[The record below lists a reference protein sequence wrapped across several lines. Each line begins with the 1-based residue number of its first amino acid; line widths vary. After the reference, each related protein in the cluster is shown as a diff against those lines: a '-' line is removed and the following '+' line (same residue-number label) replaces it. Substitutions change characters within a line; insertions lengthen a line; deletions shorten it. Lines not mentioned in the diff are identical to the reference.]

1 MRLTQIYDQEYVKP
15 TPIKGDVIEIELNDD
30 TVVETTIAGV
40 DADGNVL
47 IYLDET
53 AINMIEQRGMLAESV
68 QYNESGYDENP
79 VVNAITRR
87 IMLQGTDLL
96 SKYGPEK
103 VMAAIEDVADFVGD
117 VEEIGSSDVSAWVKQ
132 VERSLHDHHGVEED
146 APFLAKAAGGLALGA
161 LGAAGAPAIVGLLGP
176 IFGTALA
183 AYGAYNSAKGG
194 MWAADKLWD
203 MATKK
208 LGDDG
213 AEQFAQDHI
222 RAAAKHLDKFDF
234 NGKEYPVTLKPDQ
247 VKPAIQAVKAVA
259 ESLIEAKYHGKE
271 VTLGKPVRGGPKKFY
286 VYVRDPSTKNIKKV
300 NFGDPN
306 MRIKKSSPKH
316 RKSFRARHHCSNP
329 GPRTKARYWSCRKW

>member
-1 MRLTQIYDQEYVKP
+1 MRLTQLYDQEYTKP
-15 TPIKGDVIEIELNDD
+15 RPQAGDVIEIELNES
-30 TVVETTIAGV
+30 TVIETTVAGCTESGEIEV
-40 DADGNVL
+40 
-47 IYLDET
+47 YLDDA
-53 AINMIEQRGMLAESV
+53 AINLMQLDGMIV
-68 QYNESGYDENP
+68 
-79 VVNAITRR
+79 
-87 IMLQGTDLL
+87 
-96 SKYGPEK
+96 
-103 VMAAIEDVADFVGD
+103 
-117 VEEIGSSDVSAWVKQ
+117 
-132 VERSLHDHHGVEED
+132 ED

-194 MWAADKLWD
+194 MWAVDKLWD

-208 LGDDG
+208 LGDSG

-222 RAAAKHLDKFDF
+222 RAAAKHLAKFDF
-234 NGKEYPVTLKPDQ
+234 NGREYPVTLKPDQ

-271 VTLGKPVRGGPKKFY
+271 VQLGKPVRGGPKKFY

-316 RKSFRARHHCSNP
+316 RKSFRARHHCENP